1 MQMRRHPALSAHGA
15 PDPAQGEFQS
25 SRREQRAA
33 SSIFLPEAS
42 SKLTNQ
48 LARLRPW
55 NLLVYAI
62 CSIGLILR
70 VGMEERVLGLD
81 PAYQ

>member
-1 MQMRRHPALSAHGA
+1 VT
-15 PDPAQGEFQS
+15 
-25 SRREQRAA
+25 

-42 SKLTNQ
+42 SKLTNY

-70 VGMEERVLGLD
+70 VGTEERALGLD
-81 PAYQ
+81 PAYL